1 MKQVASQTQTRKT
14 FLPLLLLLLILIVG
28 ILALSSLNLKVNTNT
43 QDASEGQCQSNGQN
57 FDARQEAFTL
67 ARAAEQYRHNKPFA
81 GNYGL
86 GSYTICYNDASQQ
99 RLQSP
104 VFKGYDNLTTPSQSR
119 NATHSEQSSYGWLQL
134 QLSRLSI
141 DQSTVTAIHAVIFS
155 QVIVCLPCRKDMV
168 SWQRVLRQ
176 KAKTNN
182 LYLSI
187 WDITPGKGFIPIVYP
202 AGTGIPITLS
212 DLERIRIQFAP

>member
-1 MKQVASQTQTRKT
+1 
-14 FLPLLLLLLILIVG
+14 LLIGIG
-28 ILALSSLNLKVNTNT
+28 ILALSSLNLRVNTST
-43 QDASEGQCQSNGQN
+43 QNASEGQCQSNSQN
-57 FDARQEAFTL
+57 FDARQEALTL
-67 ARAAEQYRHNKPFA
+67 AQAAEQYRHSKPFA

-86 GSYTICYNDASQQ
+86 GSYTMCYSDASQQ

-104 VFKGYDNLTTPSQSR
+104 VFKGYENLTDPGQPR

-134 QLSRLSI
+134 QLSRISVN
-141 DQSTVTAIHAVIFS
+141 QSTTTAIYAVIFS

-168 SWQRVLRQ
+168 SWQKVLRQ

-187 WDITPGKGFIPIVYP
+187 WDIAPGKGFIPTVNP
-202 AGTGIPITLS
+202 AGTGIPITIG
-212 DLERIRIQFAP
+212 DLERIHIQFAL